1 MRVTALNPEPAILL
15 AALSD
20 IPGHAGLGRIWRA
33 LPQARLVGGCVRDLL
48 CGREVHDLDLASPF
62 PPEDAQ
68 KRLEQAGAKVI
79 PTGLEHGTITAVI
92 DHHPYEITTLRR
104 DVSTD
109 GRHAVVAWTDDWKE
123 DAQRRDF
130 TINAMSLDQDGQL
143 YDYFGGLD
151 DLRAGHVRFVGQ
163 AAQRIEED
171 ALRCL
176 RFFRFFARY
185 GQGEPDKEAC
195 QAIARLKDMMTRLSV
210 ERVAM
215 ELLKIL
221 SGPQLLRTLELME
234 ETGSLAV
241 LLPHHAPLSALK
253 RLLACG
259 DPSEPLHR
267 LAVLYPSG
275 GADGQGLAEIGAYL
289 KLSNESRAVLAALA
303 KPKPELAATLD
314 DDGLRR
320 VLFQQDRSILLLR
333 SWLVQAKELG
343 RPDAGWHEL
352 RQRLEALE
360 QPVFPLAGRDLI
372 ALGVKPGPEMGQWL
386 KKVQYWWL
394 EQGCRPDAEACRD
407 WLIGQLSPR

>member
-1 MRVTALNPEPAILL
+1 MTFLNTEPAALL
-15 AALSD
+15 EALSAV
-20 IPGHAGLGRIWRA
+20 PGHAGLSRIWQA

-62 PPEDAQ
+62 PPEEAQ
-68 KRLEQAGAKVI
+68 RRLEQVGAKVI
-79 PTGLEHGTITAVI
+79 PTGLEHGTVTAVI

-109 GRHAVVAWTDDWKE
+109 GRHAIVAWTDDWQE

-130 TINAMSLDQDGQL
+130 TINAMSLDQEGQL

-151 DLRAGHVRFVGQ
+151 DLRAGQVRFVGQ

-185 GQGEPDKEAC
+185 GRGQPDEEAC
-195 QAIARLKDMMTRLSV
+195 QAIARLKDTMTRLSV

-221 SGPQLLRTLELME
+221 SGPQLLRTLELMKK
-234 ETGSLAV
+234 TGSLSV
-241 LLPHHAPLSALK
+241 LLPHHAPLSDVG
-253 RLLACG
+253 RLLACD

-267 LAVLYPSG
+267 LAVLYPPG
-275 GADGQGLAEIGAYL
+275 GTDGQGIGEIGAHL
-289 KLSNESRAVLAALA
+289 KLSNESRSILAALV
-303 KPKPELAATLD
+303 KLEPQLAVTLD

-320 VLFQQDRSILLLR
+320 VLFQQDRSILILR
-333 SWLVQAKELG
+333 SWLMQAKELG
-343 RPDAGWHEL
+343 RPDAGWDEW

-386 KKVQYWWL
+386 KKVQHWWL

-407 WLIGQLSPR
+407 WLTGQLSPR

>member
-1 MRVTALNPEPAILL
+1 MNPAPEILL
-15 AALSD
+15 EALSD
-20 IPGHAGLGRIWRA
+20 VPGHAGLGRIWQA

-62 PPEDAQ
+62 PPEEAQ
-68 KRLEQAGAKVI
+68 QRLERIGARVI
-79 PTGLEHGTITAVI
+79 PTGLEHGTVTAVI

-109 GRHAVVAWTDDWKE
+109 GRHAVVAWTDDWQE

-130 TINAMSLDQDGQL
+130 TINAMSLDQEGRL
-143 YDYFGGLD
+143 SDYFGGLD
-151 DLRAGHVRFVGQ
+151 DLRAGRVRFVGH
-163 AAQRIEED
+163 AVRRIEED

-185 GQGEPDKEAC
+185 GRGEPDGEAC
-195 QAIARLKDMMTRLSV
+195 QAITRLKDLMTRLSV

-241 LLPHHAPLSALK
+241 LLPHHAPLSDLG
-253 RLLACG
+253 RLLACD

-267 LAVLYPSG
+267 LAVLYPPG
-275 GADGQGLAEIGAYL
+275 GVDGQGLAEVGVHL
-289 KLSNESRAVLAALA
+289 KLSNEGRAMLAALA
-303 KPKPELAATLD
+303 KPEPELAATLD

-343 RPDAGWHEL
+343 RPDAGWDEL

-360 QPVFPLAGRDLI
+360 QPIFPLAGRDLI
-372 ALGVKPGPEMGQWL
+372 ALGVKPGPDMGQWL
-386 KKVQYWWL
+386 KRAQHWWL
-394 EQGCRPDAEACRD
+394 EQGCRPDAGACRA
-407 WLIGQLSPR
+407 WLAGQLSPR

>member
-1 MRVTALNPEPAILL
+1 MTFLNTEPAALL
-15 AALSD
+15 EALSAV
-20 IPGHAGLGRIWRA
+20 PGHAGLSRIWQA

-62 PPEDAQ
+62 PPEEAQ
-68 KRLEQAGAKVI
+68 RRLEQVGAKVI
-79 PTGLEHGTITAVI
+79 PTGLEHGTVTAVI

-109 GRHAVVAWTDDWKE
+109 GRHAIVAWTDDWQE

-130 TINAMSLDQDGQL
+130 TINAMSLDQEGQL

-151 DLRAGHVRFVGQ
+151 DLRAGQVRFVGQ

-185 GQGEPDKEAC
+185 GRGQPDEEAC
-195 QAIARLKDMMTRLSV
+195 QAIARLKDTMTRLSV

-221 SGPQLLRTLELME
+221 SGPQLLRTLELMKK
-234 ETGSLAV
+234 TGSLSV
-241 LLPHHAPLSALK
+241 LLPHHAPLSDVG

-267 LAVLYPSG
+267 LAVLYPPG
-275 GADGQGLAEIGAYL
+275 GTDGQGIGEIGAHL
-289 KLSNESRAVLAALA
+289 KLSNESRSILAALV
-303 KPKPELAATLD
+303 KLEPQLAVTLD

-320 VLFQQDRSILLLR
+320 VLFQQDRSILILR
-333 SWLVQAKELG
+333 SWLMQAKELG
-343 RPDAGWHEL
+343 RPDAGWDEW

-386 KKVQYWWL
+386 KKVQHWWL

-407 WLIGQLSPR
+407 WLTGQLSPR

>member
-1 MRVTALNPEPAILL
+1 MMALSPTSEVLR
-15 AALSD
+15 AALSTV
-20 IPGHAGLGRIWRA
+20 PGYAGLSRIWEA

-62 PPEDAQ
+62 PPEEAQ
-68 KRLEQAGAKVI
+68 RRLEQVGAKVI
-79 PTGLEHGTITAVI
+79 PTGLEHGTVTAVI

-109 GRHAVVAWTDDWKE
+109 GRHAVVAWTDDWQE

-130 TINAMSLDQDGQL
+130 TINAMSLDQEGQL
-143 YDYFGGLD
+143 YDYFGGVD
-151 DLRAGHVRFVGQ
+151 DLRAGRVRFVGK

-185 GQGEPDKEAC
+185 GRGQPDEEAC
-195 QAIARLKDMMTRLSV
+195 QAIAHLKDMMARLSV

-221 SGPQLLRTLELME
+221 SGPQLLRTLGLME

-241 LLPHHAPLSALK
+241 LLPHHAPLSDLE
-253 RLLACG
+253 RLLACD
-259 DPSEPLHR
+259 DPPEPLHR
-267 LAVLYPSG
+267 LAVLYPPG
-275 GADGQGLAEIGAYL
+275 GVGGQGVAEIGAYL
-289 KLSNESRAVLAALA
+289 KLSNESRAMLTAFA
-303 KPKPELAATLD
+303 KPEPKLVATLED
-314 DDGLRR
+314 NALRR

-333 SWLVQAKELG
+333 SWLVQAQELG
-343 RPDAGWHEL
+343 RPDSGWDEL
-352 RQRLEALE
+352 RHRLAVLE

-372 ALGVKPGPEMGQWL
+372 ALGVTPGPEMGQRL
-386 KKVQYWWL
+386 KQAQHWWL
-394 EQGCRPDAEACRD
+394 ERGCRPDAVACRE
-407 WLIGQLSPR
+407 WLGRQLSPR

>member
-1 MRVTALNPEPAILL
+1 MTALNPAPEILL
-15 AALSD
+15 EALSD
-20 IPGHAGLGRIWRA
+20 VPGHAGLGRIWQA

-62 PPEDAQ
+62 PPEEAQ
-68 KRLEQAGAKVI
+68 QRLERIGARVI
-79 PTGLEHGTITAVI
+79 PTGLEHGTVTAVI

-109 GRHAVVAWTDDWKE
+109 GRHAVVAWTDDWQE

-130 TINAMSLDQDGQL
+130 TINAMSLDQEGRL
-143 YDYFGGLD
+143 SDYFGGLD
-151 DLRAGHVRFVGQ
+151 DLRAGRVRFVGH
-163 AAQRIEED
+163 AVRRIEED

-185 GQGEPDKEAC
+185 GRGEPDGEAC
-195 QAIARLKDMMTRLSV
+195 QAITRLKDLMTRLSV

-241 LLPHHAPLSALK
+241 LLPHHAPLSDLG
-253 RLLACG
+253 RLLACD

-267 LAVLYPSG
+267 LAVLYPPG
-275 GADGQGLAEIGAYL
+275 GVDGQGLAEVGVHL
-289 KLSNESRAVLAALA
+289 KLSNEGRAMLAALA
-303 KPKPELAATLD
+303 KPEPELAATLD

-343 RPDAGWHEL
+343 RPDAGWDEL

-360 QPVFPLAGRDLI
+360 QPIFPLAGRDLI
-372 ALGVKPGPEMGQWL
+372 ALGVKPGPDMGQWL
-386 KKVQYWWL
+386 KRAQHWWL
-394 EQGCRPDAEACRD
+394 EQGCRPDAGACRA
-407 WLIGQLSPR
+407 WLAGQLSPR

>member
-1 MRVTALNPEPAILL
+1 MTLLTTEPAALL
-15 AALSD
+15 EALSAV
-20 IPGHAGLGRIWRA
+20 PGHAGLGRIWEA

-62 PPEDAQ
+62 PPEEAQ
-68 KRLEQAGAKVI
+68 RRLEQVGARVI
-79 PTGLEHGTITAVI
+79 PTGLEHGTVTAVI

-109 GRHAVVAWTDDWKE
+109 GRHAIVAWTDDWQE

-130 TINAMSLDQDGQL
+130 TINAMSLDREGRL

-163 AAQRIEED
+163 AARRIEED

-185 GQGEPDKEAC
+185 GQGEPDGEAC
-195 QAIARLKDMMTRLSV
+195 QAITRLKDMMTRLSV

-241 LLPHHAPLSALK
+241 LLPHHAPLSALE

-267 LAVLYPSG
+267 LAVLYPPG
-275 GADGQGLAEIGAYL
+275 GADGQGMAEVGAHL
-289 KLSNESRAVLAALA
+289 KLSNESRAILVALA
-303 KPKPELAATLD
+303 RPEPELAVTLD

-320 VLFQQDRSILLLR
+320 VLFRQDRSILLLR

-343 RPDAGWHEL
+343 RPDAGWDAL

-372 ALGVKPGPEMGQWL
+372 ALGVKPGPEMGRWL
-386 KKVQYWWL
+386 KQTQHWWL
-394 EQGCRPDAEACRD
+394 ERGCRPDAEVCRN
-407 WLIGQLSPR
+407 WLVGQLSP

>member
-1 MRVTALNPEPAILL
+1 MTVVNPVSEVLL
-15 AALSD
+15 KTLSD
-20 IPGHAGLGRIWRA
+20 VPGHAGLGRIWKA

-62 PPEDAQ
+62 PPEEAQ
-68 KRLEQAGAKVI
+68 QRLEQAGAKVI

-130 TINAMSLDQDGQL
+130 TINAMSLDQEGRL

-185 GQGEPDKEAC
+185 GQGRPDGDAC
-195 QAIARLKDMMTRLSV
+195 QAITRLKDMMTRLSV

-221 SGPQLLRTLELME
+221 SGPQLLRTLGLME

-241 LLPHHAPLSALK
+241 LLPHHALLSDLG
-253 RLLACG
+253 RLLSCD

-267 LAVLYPSG
+267 LAVLYPPG
-275 GADGQGLAEIGAYL
+275 GTDGQGLAEVGAHL
-289 KLSNESRAVLAALA
+289 KLSNESRTILAALA
-303 KPKPELAATLD
+303 KPEPELAVTLD

-320 VLFQQDRSILLLR
+320 VLFQQDRSILLLQ

-343 RPDAGWHEL
+343 RPDAGWDEL
-352 RQRLEALE
+352 RHRLEVLE

-386 KKVQYWWL
+386 RKVQRWWL
-394 EQGCRPDAEACRD
+394 EQGCRPDAGACRD
-407 WLIGQLSPR
+407 WLGGQLSPR